1 MNKTVT
7 LAAATGIV
15 LALAFSLGAIPAG
28 LNAQAQ
34 IAEPTPFPS
43 REKTLSVIGTA
54 TTSVDP
60 DLVNVQFGV
69 EIQKET
75 AKEAFDANTAQMNAI
90 VNAIKSV
97 GITDDEI
104 STAHLTIYPVYES
117 YQDKVTGVYKQ
128 RLIGYSVSN
137 IIRVETEKMSLAS
150 DIIDGAVA
158 AGANRV
164 DSVYFTLSPQRQMQV
179 SDDLLAEAIKNA
191 QSKAEKALA
200 PLNYQIIGV
209 KHVSLSEFG
218 YPPPTLL
225 PYYKAAY
232 DGAIAESATRAPIFS
247 SEQDVS
253 TTASVIFII
262 GSR

>member
-15 LALAFSLGAIPAG
+15 LALAFSLGAIPSG
-28 LNAQAQ
+28 LDAQAQ
-34 IAEPTPFPS
+34 TTEPTPFPS
-43 REKTLSVIGTA
+43 REKTLSVTGTA

-60 DLVNVQFGV
+60 DLVNIQFGV

-90 VNAIKSV
+90 VDAIKSV

-104 STAHLTIYPVYES
+104 STAQLTIYPVYES
-117 YQDKVTGVYKQ
+117 YQDKITGVYKQ

-164 DSVYFTLSPQRQMQV
+164 DSVYFTLSPQRQMQI

-191 QSKAEKALA
+191 QLKAEKALA

-218 YPPPTLL
+218 YPPPIPLS
-225 PYYKAAY
+225 YYKAAY
-232 DGAIAESATRAPIFS
+232 DGAVAESARAPIFS

-262 GSR
+262 GSK

>member
-15 LALAFSLGAIPAG
+15 LVLAFSLGTIPTG

-34 IAEPTPFPS
+34 TTEPTPFPS
-43 REKTLSVIGTA
+43 REKTLSVTGTA

-60 DLVNVQFGV
+60 DLVNIQFGV

-75 AKEAFDANTAQMNAI
+75 AKEAFDANAKQMNAI
-90 VNAIKSV
+90 IDAIKSV

-104 STAHLTIYPVYES
+104 STSQITIYPVYES
-117 YQDKVTGVYKQ
+117 YQDKITGVYKQ

-137 IIRVETEKMSLAS
+137 IIRVETEMMSLAS

-164 DSVYFTLSPQRQMQV
+164 DSVYFTLSPKKQIQV

-191 QSKAEKALA
+191 QSKAEKALT

-218 YPPPTLL
+218 YPLPMPL
-225 PYYKAAY
+225 PYYKAVH
-232 DGAIAESATRAPIFS
+232 DGVVAESDAKAPIFS

-262 GSR
+262 GSK

>member
-7 LAAATGIV
+7 LAVATGIV

-28 LNAQAQ
+28 VETQAQ
-34 IAEPTPFPS
+34 TTEPTPFPS
-43 REKTLSVIGTA
+43 REKTLSVTGTA

-60 DLVNVQFGV
+60 DLVNIQFGV
-69 EIQKET
+69 ETQKET
-75 AKEAFDANTAQMNAI
+75 AKEAFDANTEQMNAI
-90 VNAIKSV
+90 VDAIKAV

-104 STAHLTIYPVYES
+104 STSQLTIYPVYES
-117 YQDKVTGVYKQ
+117 YQDKVSGVYKQ

-179 SDDLLAEAIKNA
+179 SDDLLAEAI
-191 QSKAEKALA
+191 
-200 PLNYQIIGV
+200 
-209 KHVSLSEFG
+209 
-218 YPPPTLL
+218 
-225 PYYKAAY
+225 
-232 DGAIAESATRAPIFS
+232 
-247 SEQDVS
+247 
-253 TTASVIFII
+253 
-262 GSR
+262 

>member
-15 LALAFSLGAIPAG
+15 LVLAFSLGTIPTG

-34 IAEPTPFPS
+34 TTEPTPFPS
-43 REKTLSVIGTA
+43 REKTLSVTGTA

-60 DLVNVQFGV
+60 DLVNIQFGV

-75 AKEAFDANTAQMNAI
+75 AKEAFDANAKQMNAI
-90 VNAIKSV
+90 IDAIKSV

-104 STAHLTIYPVYES
+104 STAQITIYPVYES
-117 YQDKVTGVYKQ
+117 YQDKITGVYKQ

-164 DSVYFTLSPQRQMQV
+164 DSVYFTLSPKKQIQV

-191 QSKAEKALA
+191 QSKAEKALT

-218 YPPPTLL
+218 YPPPMPL
-225 PYYKAAY
+225 PYYKAVH
-232 DGAIAESATRAPIFS
+232 DGVVAESDAKAPIFS

-262 GSR
+262 GSK